1 VSDNGEYEP
10 KLSKYYPVSTE
21 IPNAEIPE
29 ISIKNIA
36 LAFFLLGLIAFMVNA
51 LMVFLFI
58 RQAWVMTWPHTSA
71 AQAGVAFMI
80 VGGGIYL
87 ANYIMEKKNL

>member
-1 VSDNGEYEP
+1 MEP
-10 KLSKYYPVSTE
+10 GLSKYYPVSTE
-21 IPNAEIPE
+21 IPNAELPE
-29 ISIKNIA
+29 VSIRNIA

-58 RQAWVMTWPHTSA
+58 RQAWIMTWPHTSA

-80 VGGGIYL
+80 VGGMIYL
-87 ANYIMEKKNL
+87 AIYIMERRNL